1 MITQIKAPDG
11 GNESEVFASLFTE
24 DPPFVVEIPASA
36 YDQDMQ
42 VQVTPQTGRP
52 VCEVVELPDGTLRF
66 SEAVNKVTTSY
77 STEIDFGGIS
87 IKDSGTD

>member
-1 MITQIKAPDG
+1 MVTQIMAPDS
-11 GNESEVFASLFTE
+11 GNQSEVFASLFTE

-36 YDQDMQ
+36 YDPDMQ
-42 VQVTPQTGRP
+42 VQVAPQTGRP

-66 SEAVNKVTTSY
+66 AEAANKVTTSF
-77 STEIDFGGIS
+77 STEINFGGIV